1 MSYDS
6 KAAAAFYDAYGER
19 EWTRFEDGRTPATSV
34 ATHVHYLEQFVHAG
48 DHVLDVGCGPGRFTL
63 ELARLG
69 ARVAAADVSPGQLE
83 LHRQYTE
90 SVDAAVED
98 RVVADIVDLSQ
109 FSEASFDAVV
119 CFGGPLS
126 YVLDEAP
133 RAVAELARVT
143 RPGGHVLVS
152 VMCLLGS
159 TLRSPLSELVA
170 NVGPD
175 VVHEVTST
183 GRLGP
188 EHTNGHLEMQL
199 YRWSELEA
207 LLTPH
212 GTLVAAAAAGIFGN
226 VDPADL
232 ELASQ
237 LELDFGAEP
246 GARDAG
252 NHIIAVLRV

>member
-1 MSYDS
+1 M
-6 KAAAAFYDAYGER
+6 
-19 EWTRFEDGRTPATSV
+19 
-34 ATHVHYLEQFVHAG
+34 
-48 DHVLDVGCGPGRFTL
+48 
-63 ELARLG
+63 
-69 ARVAAADVSPGQLE
+69 
-83 LHRQYTE
+83 
-90 SVDAAVED
+90 
-98 RVVADIVDLSQ
+98 
-109 FSEASFDAVV
+109 
-119 CFGGPLS
+119 
-126 YVLDEAP
+126 
-133 RAVAELARVT
+133 
-143 RPGGHVLVS
+143 LVS